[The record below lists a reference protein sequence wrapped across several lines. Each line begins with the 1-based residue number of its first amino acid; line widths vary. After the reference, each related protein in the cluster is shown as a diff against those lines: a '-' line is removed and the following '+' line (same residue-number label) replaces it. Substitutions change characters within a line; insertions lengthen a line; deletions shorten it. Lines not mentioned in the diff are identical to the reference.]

1 MNSFQQLRKPLNKSS
16 SPLSSVIPIA
26 AVIPAEVID
35 VEDAPGRAPL
45 VCRLK
50 VRLGVNPSPPF
61 PLLHH
66 PRTCSDH
73 PNVILCHFHSR
84 VGSPPALPKVR
95 RAESG
100 TSASGVSDFGGAEAE
115 SKGLKSGRGVFCVA
129 QQSCANRSNAFI
141 VKVHSERR

>member
-1 MNSFQQLRKPLNKSS
+1 MTSFQQQRKPLNKSL
-16 SPLSSVIPIA
+16 SPLSSEIPIPA
-26 AVIPAEVID
+26 FIPAVVIN

-45 VCRLK
+45 ACRLK
-50 VRLGVNPSPPF
+50 VRRGVNPSPPF

-66 PRTCSDH
+66 TRTCSDH

-100 TSASGVSDFGGAEAE
+100 TSASGGFAFGGAEAE

-129 QQSCANRSNAFI
+129 QQSCANRSDAFI